1 MSGKSFDAFVQS
13 VHQRLINVAHQR
25 KEDPN
30 LIFIRYGMER
40 LLYRLSCSAHC
51 DRFILKGAMLF
62 ALWTD
67 QIRRPTRDL
76 DFLGMGDA
84 SDEGLLQAFCDVL
97 LTEVEPDGL
106 VFMHEDLSI
115 SDIREGREYSGKR
128 MKIPAKLGGTVL
140 KLQIDIGFGDAITP
154 KAWKVDY
161 PTLLD
166 LPTPKIRVYPHET
179 VIAEKL
185 EAMVSLGR
193 ATSRMKDYYDLW
205 TMSQKMTFAGSTLV
219 QAITA
224 TFTRRRTSIPD
235 SIPFAL
241 TQGFAQNTTKQAQW
255 KGFLRR
261 NGFHEINLSQV
272 VEDLGTFLAEPIQSA
287 ANQTVLSKSWSPNG
301 PWT

>member
-1 MSGKSFDAFVQS
+1 LSGKNSDALVQS
-13 VHQRLINVAHQR
+13 VHHRLINYAHQR

-40 LLYRLSCSAHC
+40 FLYRLSCSAHC

-84 SDEGLLQAFCDVL
+84 SDEGLLQTFRDVL

-106 VFMHEDLSI
+106 AFNHENLTI
-115 SDIREGREYSGKR
+115 SDIREGQEYSGKR

-140 KLQIDIGFGDAITP
+140 KIQIDIGFGDAVTP
-154 KAWKVDY
+154 KASRVDY

-166 LPTPKIRVYPHET
+166 LPAPKIRVYPQET

-185 EAMVSLGR
+185 EAMVSLGQ
-193 ATSRMKDYYDLW
+193 ATSRMKDFYDLW
-205 TMSQKMTFAGSTLV
+205 TLSQMMMFSGAILV

-224 TFTRRRTSIPD
+224 TFKRRHTSIPG
-235 SIPFAL
+235 SIPVSL
-241 TQGFAQNTTKQAQW
+241 TQVFAEDATKQIQW

-261 NGFHEINLSQV
+261 NGFQETQLSQV
-272 VEDLGTFLAEPIQSA
+272 IEDLEAFLAEPIQAA
-287 ANQTVLSKSWSPNG
+287 ANQTAFSKSWSPNG
-301 PWT
+301 PWI

>member
-1 MSGKSFDAFVQS
+1 MSRNNSEALVQS

-30 LIFIRYGMER
+30 LIFIRYSMER
-40 LLYRLSCSAHC
+40 FLYRLSCSAHC

-84 SDEGLLQAFCDVL
+84 SDEGLLQAFREVL

-106 VFMHEDLSI
+106 AFMHEELSI
-115 SDIREGREYSGKR
+115 TDIREGQEYSGKR
-128 MKIPAKLGGTVL
+128 LKIPAKLGNTVL

-154 KAWKVDY
+154 QASKVDY
-161 PTLLD
+161 PGLLD
-166 LPTPKIRVYPHET
+166 LPAPKIRVYPQET

-185 EAMVSLGR
+185 EAMVSLGQ
-193 ATSRMKDYYDLW
+193 ATSRMKDFYDLW
-205 TMSQKMTFAGSTLV
+205 TMSETMTFAGSILV

-224 TFTRRRTSIPD
+224 TFQRRRTSIPE
-235 SIPFAL
+235 SIPIAL
-241 TQGFAQNTTKQAQW
+241 TQAFAKDATKQAQW
-255 KGFLRR
+255 KGFLKR
-261 NGFHEINLSQV
+261 NGFEDVDLPQV
-272 VEDLGTFLAEPIQSA
+272 IEGLETFLVEPLSAA
-287 ANQTVLSKSWSPNG
+287 ANQKDFPKSWSPNG
-301 PWT
+301 PWC